1 MAYKLYPGSGGAPR
15 RVRDEEDERP
25 PEAEK
30 RPPPD
35 KRPGAAS
42 PPLLSG
48 LNGLLTRLEPG
59 RLEAED
65 LLVLAILYLL
75 YRESGDRE
83 FLLAAAG
90 YILL

>member
-25 PEAEK
+25 PETEK

-35 KRPGAAS
+35 KRPDAAS
-42 PPLLSG
+42 PPLLGG
-48 LNGLLTRLEPG
+48 LNGLLTRLGPG

-65 LLVLAILYLL
+65 LLILAILYLL

-83 FLLAAAG
+83 FLLAMAA
-90 YILL
+90 YVFL